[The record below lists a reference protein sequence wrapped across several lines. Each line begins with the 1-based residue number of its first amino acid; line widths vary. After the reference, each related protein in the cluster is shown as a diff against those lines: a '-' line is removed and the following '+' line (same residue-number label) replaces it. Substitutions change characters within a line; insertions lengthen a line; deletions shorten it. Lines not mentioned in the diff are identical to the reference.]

1 MKKTTQYMNLCRVS
15 PKAYFKSVCS
25 LLFTAYCLLICQL
38 TSAQLF
44 PVNVIPQLIPPY
56 SLKLSDYQTTSSEK
70 LIVNLLLTDTGEFGR
85 QVRLKMSIEGQ
96 GLNIQTR
103 DFVVGAN
110 PISLDGGVNQRLT
123 NLDLRPYFRLNNL
136 LGINPQQYNQ
146 PLPDGRYDF
155 CFQVFDRFSG
165 QVLSQKRCAFAYLV
179 LNDPP
184 FLNLP
189 QRGEQIIA
197 RDPLNIVFRW
207 TPRHLNA
214 MGVRYEFTLKELW
227 DTGIDP
233 QAAFLA
239 SPILHQETTFAPTLL
254 YGPANL
260 PLLPDKT
267 YGWRV
272 RAISSTNGIDENA
285 VYRNNGYSEIFHFR
299 LTKDCKAPKFALS
312 EVLGQDQVKI
322 AWQGD
327 AEHLK
332 YKVQYRKVAYT
343 QETDKQRQRREKRNK
358 KRAERGKE
366 AKPYTPK
373 RINYT
378 WFEVN
383 TRNQGVQIG
392 NLEAGQTYEFR
403 VGGSCNAPTV
413 YHPYYTYSDVREFTI
428 PLVDETSSYQCGVLP
443 EIYISNKKPLQH
455 IGVNEVFTASDFP
468 VTVTQ
473 IRPSPL
479 GGWDGAG
486 FVVVPYLGDTRIQ
499 VTFSNI
505 QINTDYQLID
515 GVVQTA
521 YDASWQNVVSV
532 DGLVESIGGLITD
545 LLENFDGSEEQIK
558 ELEDLQEQYVSEIE
572 EALNNPDIPK
582 ALKETI
588 RNASENSNSSI
599 DDLIES
605 AYRHGKGGPNAEG
618 YEGMSQGASNRV
630 NETDAA
636 LEKAYDIAFVTE
648 AQRLLTSGNA
658 EQSFWEIIEKMQEV
672 YEFLEQCHQEGW
684 KSYEDKGIVPYC
696 YWIDRE
702 VNPDDILTE
711 KDIPYI
717 SGIIDGVYQ
726 EGKAIIEIPDML
738 KQWNKG
744 IHQVFYAY
752 TITYLK
758 CRESKITANK
768 ERFEALLKKL
778 KIEKKQSGLWNWFKK
793 KWNNYKGEK
802 EEVEAYLR
810 ECEQAE
816 KTRQA
821 INDMYELANSWEDI
835 KNLYA
840 IIASKIDELYA
851 VFNTKS
857 SINEERYKKGILDTQ
872 ILSITV
878 PIVGQ
883 LGKAKKVEGFLK
895 SLKNLTQ
902 KQWDDLAKQYGD
914 ELSRRSGGKRLVGD
928 LANGVGRFKHVDEFL
943 EAIPTSPR
951 NFRDEVINA
960 FDGAKELKYSDGEK
974 LFYRRWGGGGKE
986 SGSWLSTEQLS
997 VDEAKR
1003 LLALPNNNTA
1013 QNLTVFKLKKGTP
1026 YIEGKVAS
1034 QVDNLESFGSYA
1046 TGGGNQIYILY
1057 EDVVNLVKV
1066 P

>member
-413 YHPYYTYSDVREFTI
+413 YNPYYTYSDAREFTI

-443 EIYISNKKPLQH
+443 EIYISNKKPLQN

-468 VTVTQ
+468 IVVTQ
-473 IRPSPL
+473 VSGSNGSFSGL
-479 GGWDGAG
+479 G
-486 FVVVPYLGDTRIQ
+486 YLTFPFLEQFKEVIDVANAVSGGEVNIGKFTRIK
-499 VTFSNI
+499 VEFNNI
-505 QINTDYQLID
+505 GINTDYQLISGMVKTVYD
-515 GVVQTA
+515 PNWKSILDLDETFNAIALTFEELLNTLSNLGIDSQTR
-521 YDASWQNVVSV
+521 
-532 DGLVESIGGLITD
+532 
-545 LLENFDGSEEQIK
+545 ENIDTLTNMLTEQASEELPEDLANRVQEAANQLSEAKKTYDDAIKSGDTAAAETAKEAFKEAQK
-558 ELEDLQEQYVSEIE
+558 ELKDVQKEQDQFIKAYAKIIK
-572 EALNNPDIPK
+572 N
-582 ALKETI
+582 ALK
-588 RNASENSNSSI
+588 
-599 DDLIES
+599 
-605 AYRHGKGGPNAEG
+605 
-618 YEGMSQGASNRV
+618 Q
-630 NETDAA
+630 
-636 LEKAYDIAFVTE
+636 
-648 AQRLLTSGNA
+648 
-658 EQSFWEIIEKMQEV
+658 
-672 YEFLEQCHQEGW
+672 
-684 KSYEDKGIVPYC
+684 IV
-696 YWIDRE
+696 
-702 VNPDDILTE
+702 
-711 KDIPYI
+711 
-717 SGIIDGVYQ
+717 
-726 EGKAIIEIPDML
+726 
-738 KQWNKG
+738 
-744 IHQVFYAY
+744 
-752 TITYLK
+752 
-758 CRESKITANK
+758 RESKEN
-768 ERFEALLKKL
+768 LKKEL
-778 KIEKKQSGLWNWFKK
+778 KSSYGDFNVYDQSSEQSYDLTRTNFDQLDAVW
-793 KWNNYKGEK
+793 
-802 EEVEAYLR
+802 
-810 ECEQAE
+810 QAE
-816 KTRQA
+816 KNTPSEAEQQA
-821 INDMYELANSWEDI
+821 RFQYERWSALNYISANLQS
-835 KNLYA
+835 
-840 IIASKIDELYA
+840 
-851 VFNTKS
+851 
-857 SINEERYKKGILDTQ
+857 
-872 ILSITV
+872 
-878 PIVGQ
+878 
-883 LGKAKKVEGFLK
+883 
-895 SLKNLTQ
+895 
-902 KQWDDLAKQYGD
+902 
-914 ELSRRSGGKRLVGD
+914 
-928 LANGVGRFKHVDEFL
+928 
-943 EAIPTSPR
+943 
-951 NFRDEVINA
+951 
-960 FDGAKELKYSDGEK
+960 EK
-974 LFYRRWGGGGKE
+974 D
-986 SGSWLSTEQLS
+986 TEQLGS
-997 VDEAKR
+997 LLKNEGQKLGVYIYGR
-1003 LLALPNNNTA
+1003 LQEETNKNELTNEVKEILIETITEK
-1013 QNLTVFKLKKGTP
+1013 TVFSTAL
-1026 YIEGKVAS
+1026 
-1034 QVDNLESFGSYA
+1034 F
-1046 TGGGNQIYILY
+1046 
-1057 EDVVNLVKV
+1057 
-1066 P
+1066 